1 MTHQLMKEIWK
12 LKLKFKFTSFFIC
25 SKNWIRIF
33 TLAYLELDYQR
44 IQFLIKT
51 LMKVISKAVT
61 WVLQQDP
68 RGGQIMQV

>member
-1 MTHQLMKEIWK
+1 M
-12 LKLKFKFTSFFIC
+12 SFFIC

-44 IQFLIKT
+44 IRFLIKT